1 MNRIM
6 FKAKIHR
13 ATITEA
19 NLNYEGSLTI
29 DTDLMEAADILPY
42 EKVSVVNINN
52 GERLE
57 TYAIPGESGS
67 GVICLN
73 GAAARKG
80 SAGDLVIIMSYANV
94 GDEEAKSW
102 KPTVVQVDR
111 RNRIVEVIREQRAG
125 KEFIYV

>member
-80 SAGDLVIIMSYANV
+80 SAGDLVIIMSYASV
-94 GDEEAKSW
+94 SDEEAKSW

>member
-1 MNRIM
+1 MNRTM

-80 SAGDLVIIMSYANV
+80 SAGDLVIIMSYASV